1 MGARGPICLKS
12 SREGPQA
19 TQSQEHAD
27 IQRSLSLMTP
37 DQGYLGR
44 ETQAGWAGAWGQ
56 VVWRALGEPGGAQG
70 RGAGGGGEW
79 RANPAPSP
87 AWTSGWMGT
96 E

>member
-70 RGAGGGGEW
+70 RGAGGGEW
-79 RANPAPSP
+79 QANPAPSP